1 MVVDF
6 FDMVGDVLSNF
17 TSILSYFGNVK
28 TIMQSVISEIGNYN
42 VIGALEPYF
51 GTIRYVAG
59 DTVYMTVARF
69 LQIGLFILLVRAL
82 YELVSMILLQLGAQ
96 KPLSWLKTFLKI

>member
-6 FDMVGDVLSNF
+6 FGMVSDVLSEFSN
-17 TSILSYFGNVK
+17 ILSYFGDVR
-28 TIMQSVISEIGNYN
+28 TIMESVINEIGNYN

-59 DTVYMTVARF
+59 NTVYMTVARF
-69 LQIGLFILLVRAL
+69 LQIGLFILLARAL

>member
-1 MVVDF
+1 MIVDF
-6 FDMVGDVLSNF
+6 FDMVGDVLSKF

-28 TIMQSVISEIGNYN
+28 TIMESVISEIGDYN

-96 KPLSWLKTFLKI
+96 KPLSWLKTFLKL

>member
-6 FDMVGDVLSNF
+6 FDLIGEVLAEFSN
-17 TSILSYFGNVK
+17 ILSYFGSVR
-28 TIMQSVISEIGNYN
+28 IMMESVISDIGNYN
-42 VIGALEPYF
+42 VIGALGPYF

-82 YELVSMILLQLGAQ
+82 YELVTMILTQLSVQ
-96 KPLSWLKTFLKI
+96 KPLSWLKTFLQL

>member
-6 FDMVGDVLSNF
+6 FGMVSDVLSEFSN
-17 TSILSYFGNVK
+17 ILSYFGDVR
-28 TIMQSVISEIGNYN
+28 TIMESVINEIGNYN

-59 DTVYMTVARF
+59 NTVYMTVARF
-69 LQIGLFILLVRAL
+69 LQIGLFILLARAL

-96 KPLSWLKTFLKI
+96 KPLSWLKTFLKL

>member
-1 MVVDF
+1 MIIDF
-6 FDMVGDVLSNF
+6 FDMISDVLSEF
-17 TSILSYFGNVK
+17 TSILSYFSSVR
-28 TIMQSVISEIGNYN
+28 IMMESVISDIGNYN
-42 VIGALEPYF
+42 VIGALGPYF

-82 YELVSMILLQLGAQ
+82 YELVTMILTQLGAQ
-96 KPLSWLKTFLKI
+96 KPLSWLKTFLG

>member
-1 MVVDF
+1 MIIDF
-6 FDMVGDVLSNF
+6 FDMISEVLAKFAN
-17 TSILSYFGNVK
+17 ILSYFSDVR
-28 TIMQSVISEIGNYN
+28 TIMESVITEIGNYN
-42 VIGALEPYF
+42 VIGALGPYF

-59 DTVYMTVARF
+59 NKVYITVARF

-82 YELVSMILLQLGAQ
+82 YELVNMILLQLGAQ

>member
-1 MVVDF
+1 M
-6 FDMVGDVLSNF
+6 
-17 TSILSYFGNVK
+17 
-28 TIMQSVISEIGNYN
+28 SEISGYN

-59 DTVYMTVARF
+59 DKVYMTVARF
-69 LQIGLFILLVRAL
+69 LQIGLFLILARAL

>member
-1 MVVDF
+1 MIVDF

-17 TSILSYFGNVK
+17 TSILSYFGEVK
-28 TIMQSVISEIGNYN
+28 TIMESVITEIGDYN
-42 VIGALEPYF
+42 VIGALGPCF

-96 KPLSWLKTFLKI
+96 KPLSWLKTFLNI